1 MSMQHHQQMH
11 HTPTKYEPPRY
22 MCPSNVFVQQ
32 QQQIQHQIQQYQQ
45 QQPQQLQLLQQQAPQ
60 LQPKQQYPLYSQ
72 QPQPPLP
79 ALPPKPATLTT
90 SLKQNTPLLRSY
102 MKPLPKLPNELE
114 ESREM
119 SSTDDLSSRPHSPSM
134 SSSDESYSKTTE
146 GEGEEDSPHRLTAAA
161 AATNHLNPRNGS
173 NALQWLYPCDI
184 QVDPTSP
191 VIDMS
196 NLKDFEVSSTTE
208 SQGQYTTTTQNK
220 GDSCNSFEYQDRL
233 ALNQKQTNTSNA
245 TSGSSGN
252 QNATK
257 SPFERELQRLLNES
271 SRARGLAASAN
282 HNSAAATA
290 SSSTGGNVTSGSL
303 GNAEGGN
310 TTSNSSSRNNID
322 ISYSGSNSKLSSNGL
337 NVAAGI
343 GGSGSLGSNGNLS
356 GSTPL
361 SGNNNLKNVTTAMA
375 ATILDELNSPTSG
388 QRQGSKIPVST
399 SFMIAKHPVGLEA
412 IKEITRNKNPSE
424 SSQM

>member
-1 MSMQHHQQMH
+1 
-11 HTPTKYEPPRY
+11 
-22 MCPSNVFVQQ
+22 
-32 QQQIQHQIQQYQQ
+32 
-45 QQPQQLQLLQQQAPQ
+45 
-60 LQPKQQYPLYSQ
+60 
-72 QPQPPLP
+72 
-79 ALPPKPATLTT
+79 
-90 SLKQNTPLLRSY
+90 
-102 MKPLPKLPNELE
+102 MKPLPKLPTELE

-146 GEGEEDSPHRLTAAA
+146 GEGEEDSPRLTAAN
-161 AATNHLNPRNGS
+161 NHVIRNG
-173 NALQWLYPCDI
+173 NNPLQWLYPCDI

-208 SQGQYTTTTQNK
+208 SQGQYTTTTHNK

-233 ALNQKQTNTSNA
+233 VLGAQGNQSNN
-245 TSGSSGN
+245 SGQMLTASGN

-271 SRARGLAASAN
+271 SKTRGLITTT
-282 HNSAAATA
+282 HNSTAATA
-290 SSSTGGNVTSGSL
+290 SSSTGGNVTSVSG
-303 GNAEGGN
+303 GNVEGGN

-337 NVAAGI
+337 NVAAGL

-375 ATILDELNSPTSG
+375 ATILDELNSPTTG
-388 QRQGSKIPVST
+388 RPLGSKIPVST

>member
-1 MSMQHHQQMH
+1 
-11 HTPTKYEPPRY
+11 
-22 MCPSNVFVQQ
+22 
-32 QQQIQHQIQQYQQ
+32 
-45 QQPQQLQLLQQQAPQ
+45 
-60 LQPKQQYPLYSQ
+60 
-72 QPQPPLP
+72 
-79 ALPPKPATLTT
+79 
-90 SLKQNTPLLRSY
+90 

-146 GEGEEDSPHRLTAAA
+146 GEGEEDSPHRLIAAGGAAA
-161 AATNHLNPRNGS
+161 AAAAVNSHHMANRNNGS

-233 ALNQKQTNTSNA
+233 ALAQSQKTANMSQA

-252 QNATK
+252 QNVTK

-271 SRARGLAASAN
+271 SRARGLANN

-303 GNAEGGN
+303 GNVEAGN

-375 ATILDELNSPTSG
+375 VTMLEELNSPTSG
-388 QRQGSKIPVST
+388 HRQGSKIPVST

>member
-1 MSMQHHQQMH
+1 MYPNCLFIQKQQQ
-11 HTPTKYEPPRY
+11 
-22 MCPSNVFVQQ
+22 VQQ
-32 QQQIQHQIQQYQQ
+32 NYPHYQQ
-45 QQPQQLQLLQQQAPQ
+45 Q
-60 LQPKQQYPLYSQ
+60 QQYPLYSQ

-79 ALPPKPATLTT
+79 ALPPKPATITT

-102 MKPLPKLPNELE
+102 MKPLPKLPTELE

-146 GEGEEDSPHRLTAAA
+146 GEGEEDSPRRTAAKNHGA
-161 AATNHLNPRNGS
+161 RNATNPI
-173 NALQWLYPCDI
+173 QWLYPCDI

-233 ALNQKQTNTSNA
+233 VLKPSKPGHISVNT
-245 TSGSSGN
+245 N
-252 QNATK
+252 QNTTK

-271 SRARGLAASAN
+271 SRTRGLATTT
-282 HNSAAATA
+282 HNSTAATA
-290 SSSTGGNVTSGSL
+290 SSSTGGNITSGSA
-303 GNAEGGN
+303 GNPEGGN

-322 ISYSGSNSKLSSNGL
+322 ISFSGSNSKISSNGL

-356 GSTPL
+356 GCTPL

-375 ATILDELNSPTSG
+375 ATILDELNSPTTG
-388 QRQGSKIPVST
+388 RQQCSKIPVST